1 MGGGGGPCISRGDPP
16 EVKGGMQTEH
26 TKTRCAHTHTPSQ
39 SHSGPCPSPTA
50 HPPVLLADN
59 REKRTPRTT
68 PPAPP
73 RDIINVPR
81 GPAPRHKP
89 RPGLQLLLRAPSR
102 ERLPEALGA
111 LSCLA
116 ARPVLPARLGYY
128 VDNHLGSRGPEGPGA
143 ADLGPSRR
151 TLCRPRRALSS
162 TPSLLLAPPGRWP
175 GLRFP
180 EGAAADGRAHF
191 RRRPATWV
199 PAGQAG
205 WWARRPAGRGRLGAR
220 RARAGWVC
228 FRDPGGVCAHG
239 GDMRGTA
246 SARARGLGSPPQRG
260 VPRTKPGAGRGR
272 SAGTPVAFPC
282 PARGRPR
289 ARRGLTSR
297 GQRGAATTGP
307 ENRGERDRWP
317 GGWTG
322 TN

>member
-1 MGGGGGPCISRGDPP
+1 ML
-16 EVKGGMQTEH
+16 
-26 TKTRCAHTHTPSQ
+26 THTPSR

-50 HPPVLLADN
+50 HPPVLLADT

-68 PPAPP
+68 LPAPP
-73 RDIINVPR
+73 SDIINIPR

-111 LSCLA
+111 LFCLA
-116 ARPVLPARLGYY
+116 AWPVLPAGLGSC

-151 TLCRPRRALSS
+151 TLCRPKRALSS
-162 TPSLLLAPPGRWP
+162 PPALLLAPPGRRP

-180 EGAAADGRAHF
+180 EGAAADGHAHF
-191 RRRPATWV
+191 RRRPAAWV

-205 WWARRPAGRGRLGAR
+205 WRAQRPAGRGPLGAR

-228 FRDPGGVCAHG
+228 LRDPGGVCAHG
-239 GDMRGTA
+239 GDMRGAA
-246 SARARGLGSPPQRG
+246 SARARGLGSPPRQG
-260 VPRTKPGAGRGR
+260 VHRTKPGAGRGR

-282 PARGRPR
+282 PVRGRPR
-289 ARRGLTSR
+289 ARSSLTSR
-297 GQRGAATTGP
+297 GQGGAATTGP
-307 ENRGERDRWP
+307 ENRGECDRWP

-322 TN
+322 TNSSSQGEGRVGSGTGGLSGPKCW